1 MWHDAD
7 AGAPAS
13 SGRAEE
19 DAVHVLVLGATG
31 YVGGRLVPEL
41 LAAGHRVRC
50 AARTPAKLDA
60 RVWRDQVEV
69 LEADVTVRSD
79 MDRACEGVD
88 AVIYLL
94 RAVDGRPDL
103 VDRERAGAVVVRD
116 AAAGASVDR
125 IVYLGELGD
134 ASTSTRVEDRQAIG
148 HTLAQGPV
156 PVTELRA
163 GVIIGSGSAW
173 FEMVRHTTELL
184 PLMVIPSWIRTRTQ
198 PIAIRDVL
206 RALVDV
212 LTIDATRG
220 QVLELGGPEVMTFR
234 DRMLRYARAA
244 GLRRRII
251 LSVPVVTPRLS
262 ALFVGAV
269 TPLPTTVAHQLL
281 DALRDDVVVKDERA
295 LELIPFARHTFDEA
309 LALTLGRM
317 RVLDVATTWAS
328 AGGPDPSDLDDP
340 TMPSPDDPSW
350 AGGVRFEDVR
360 LRRTRVP
367 REYVFDVV
375 RSIGGSHGWFSP
387 RLLWSMRGAVEK
399 LTGGI
404 GAGRGRR
411 HPIELAVGDPVDL
424 WRVDA
429 IEPPSLLRLRA
440 EMRVPGVAWHEYR
453 VLDDGV
459 ATILEQRSLFEPRG
473 LWGRAYWFLLAPMH
487 AVLYPRMIRRIVREA
502 ESAHQRARSV
512 SLRKDSA

>member
-1 MWHDAD
+1 M
-7 AGAPAS
+7 
-13 SGRAEE
+13 R
-19 DAVHVLVLGATG
+19 VLVLGATG

-41 LAAGHRVRC
+41 LAAGHQVRC
-50 AARTPAKLDA
+50 AVRTPAKLDG
-60 RVWRDQVEV
+60 RVWRDRVEV
-69 LEADVTVRSD
+69 LGADVTGRDD
-79 MDRACEGVD
+79 MERACAGIE

-103 VDRERAGAVVVRD
+103 ADRERAGAEVVRD
-116 AAAGASVDR
+116 AAATAGVAHL
-125 IVYLGELGD
+125 VYLGELGG
-134 ASTSTRVEDRQAIG
+134 ASSSGRPLERQEIG
-148 HTLAQGPV
+148 RLLAAGPV

-173 FEMVRHTTELL
+173 FEMIRHTTELL
-184 PLMVIPSWIRTRTQ
+184 PIMVIPSWVSTRIQ

-212 LTIDATRG
+212 LAIDAARG
-220 QVLELGGPEVMTFR
+220 EVLELGGPEVMTFR
-234 DRMLRYARAA
+234 EMMLRYARAA
-244 GLRRRII
+244 GLRRRTII
-251 LSVPVVTPRLS
+251 SIPVVTPRLS

-269 TPLPTTVAHQLL
+269 TPLPTPIAHQLL
-281 DALRDDVVVKDERA
+281 DILRDDVVVRDDRA
-295 LELIPFARHTFDEA
+295 LTLVPFERHTFDAA
-309 LALTLGRM
+309 LALTLGRIRGM
-317 RVLDVATTWAS
+317 DVATTWAS
-328 AGGPDPSDLDDP
+328 AGGPDPVEHDDP
-340 TMPSPDDPSW
+340 TAPSPDDPSW

-387 RLLWSMRGAVEK
+387 RLLWSMRGAVDK

-411 HPIELAVGDPVDL
+411 HPIELSVGDPVDL

-429 IEPPSLLRLRA
+429 IDPPSLLRLRA
-440 EMRVPGVAWHEYR
+440 EMRVPGIAWHEYR

-473 LWGRAYWFLLAPMH
+473 LWGRVYWYMLAPMH
-487 AVLYPRMIRRIVREA
+487 ALLHPRMVRRIVREA
-502 ESAHQRARSV
+502 EEAYERARPV
-512 SLRKDSA
+512 SLRKDRA

>member
-1 MWHDAD
+1 
-7 AGAPAS
+7 
-13 SGRAEE
+13 
-19 DAVHVLVLGATG
+19 VHVLVLGATG

-41 LAAGHRVRC
+41 LAAGHQVRC
-50 AARTPAKLDA
+50 AVRVPAKLDG
-60 RVWRDQVEV
+60 RVWRDRVEV
-69 LEADVTVRSD
+69 LEADVTVRGD
-79 MDRACEGVD
+79 MDRACDGVD
-88 AVIYLL
+88 AVVYLI
-94 RAVDGRPDL
+94 RATDGRPDL

-116 AAAGASVDR
+116 AAAASGVAR

-134 ASTSTRVEDRQAIG
+134 ASASERVKDRQAIG
-148 HTLAQGPV
+148 RLLMEGAV

-173 FEMVRHTTELL
+173 FEMIRHTTELL

-220 QVLELGGPEVMTFR
+220 EVLELGGPEVMTFR
-234 DRMLRYARAA
+234 EMMLRYARAA

-281 DALRDDVVVKDERA
+281 DILRDDVVVRDDRA
-295 LELIPFARHTFDEA
+295 LELIPFERHTFDAA
-309 LALTLGRM
+309 LALTLDRM

-328 AGGPDPSDLDDP
+328 AGGPDPSELDDP

-367 REYVFDVV
+367 RTYVFDVV
-375 RSIGGSHGWFSP
+375 RSIGGSYGWFSP
-387 RLLWSMRGAVEK
+387 RLLWSARGAVDK

-411 HPIELAVGDPVDL
+411 HPIELSVGDPVDL

-429 IEPPSLLRLRA
+429 IEAPWLLRLRA

-473 LWGRAYWFLLAPMH
+473 LWGRVYWFLLAPMH
-487 AVLYPRMIRRIVREA
+487 AVLYPRMVRRIVREA
-502 ESAHQRARSV
+502 EASHARARSV
-512 SLRKDSA
+512 SLRKDGA

>member
-1 MWHDAD
+1 MLRQRDEGD
-7 AGAPAS
+7 GM
-13 SGRAEE
+13 
-19 DAVHVLVLGATG
+19 HVLVLGATG

-50 AARTPAKLDA
+50 AVRAPAKIAA

-69 LEADVTVRSD
+69 DAADVTSAAD
-79 MDRACEGVD
+79 MERACRGVD
-88 AVIYLL
+88 AVIYLI

-103 VDRERAGAVVVRD
+103 VDRERAGAAVVRD
-116 AAAGASVDR
+116 AAAVAGVGR

-134 ASTSTRVEDRQAIG
+134 ATTSERARERQEIG
-148 HTLAQGPV
+148 RLLADGPV

-163 GVIIGSGSAW
+163 GVIIGSGSVW
-173 FEMVRHTTELL
+173 FEMLRHTTELL
-184 PLMVIPSWIRTRTQ
+184 PLMVIPSWITTRTQ

-212 LTIDATRG
+212 LGIDATLG
-220 QVLELGGPEVMTFR
+220 GTFELGGPEVLTFR
-234 DRMLRYARAA
+234 EMMHRYARVA

-251 LSVPVVTPRLS
+251 LSVPVDTPRLS

-269 TPLPTTVAHQLL
+269 TPLPTTVAHPLL
-281 DALRDDVVVKDERA
+281 EALRDDLVVQDDRA
-295 LELIPFARHTFDEA
+295 LEVIPFPRHPFDDA
-309 LALTLGRM
+309 LSLTLGRM
-317 RVLDVATTWAS
+317 RVLDVATTWS
-328 AGGPDPSDLDDP
+328 GAGGPDPSELDDP
-340 TMPSPDDPSW
+340 TTPSPDDPSW
-350 AGGVRFEDVR
+350 AGGIRYEDVR

-375 RSIGGSHGWFSP
+375 RTIGGAHGWFSP
-387 RLLWSMRGAVEK
+387 RLLWSLRGAVDK

-411 HPIELAVGDPVDL
+411 HPIELSVGDAVDL

-429 IEPPSLLRLRA
+429 IDAPRLLRLRA

-473 LWGRAYWFLLAPMH
+473 LWGRVYWFLLAPMH
-487 AVLYPRMIRRIVREA
+487 AVLYPRMVRRIVREA
-502 ESAHQRARSV
+502 EGAYARARSASV
-512 SLRKDSA
+512 REDRA

>member
-1 MWHDAD
+1 M
-7 AGAPAS
+7 
-13 SGRAEE
+13 E
-19 DAVHVLVLGATG
+19 VLVLGATG

-50 AARTPAKLDA
+50 AVRAPRKLDG
-60 RVWRDQVEV
+60 RIWRDQVEV
-69 LEADVTVRSD
+69 IQADVTVRAD
-79 MDRACEGVD
+79 MDRACAGVD
-88 AVIYLL
+88 AVVYLL
-94 RAVDGRPDL
+94 RTVDGRPDL
-103 VDRERAGAVVVRD
+103 SDRERIAAAVVRD
-116 AAAGASVDR
+116 AASGSGVGR

-134 ASTSTRVEDRQAIG
+134 ASTSERVAQRQRIG
-148 HTLAQGPV
+148 QVLADGLV

-173 FEMVRHTTELL
+173 FEMIRHTTELL
-184 PLMVIPSWIRTRTQ
+184 PIMVIPSWIRTRTQ

-212 LTIDATRG
+212 LGIEATCG
-220 QVLELGGPEVMTFR
+220 TVLELGGPEVMTYR
-234 DRMLRYARAA
+234 EMMLRYARAA

-251 LSVPVVTPRLS
+251 LAVPVVTPRLS

-269 TPLPTTVAHQLL
+269 TPLPTTIARPLL
-281 DALRDDVVVKDERA
+281 EILRGDVVVRDDRA
-295 LELIPFARHTFDEA
+295 LALVPFERHTFDEA

-317 RVLDVATTWAS
+317 RGLDVATTWAG
-328 AGGPDPSDLDDP
+328 AGGPDPAGDDDP
-340 TMPSPDDPSW
+340 TAPSPDDPSW
-350 AGGVRFEDVR
+350 AGGVRYEDVR

-375 RSIGGSHGWFSP
+375 RTIGGSHGWFSP
-387 RLLWSMRGAVEK
+387 RLLWSLRGAVDK

-411 HPIELAVGDPVDL
+411 HPIELSVGDPVDL

-429 IEPPSLLRLRA
+429 MESPWLLRLRA
-440 EMRVPGVAWHEYR
+440 EMRVPGIAWHEYR

-459 ATILEQRSLFEPRG
+459 ATVLEQRSLFEPRG
-473 LWGRAYWFLLAPMH
+473 LVGRLYWYALAPMH
-487 AVLYPRMIRRIVREA
+487 ALLYPRMVRRIVREA
-502 ESAHQRARSV
+502 EAAHRRALAVSARHDRG
-512 SLRKDSA
+512 

>member
-1 MWHDAD
+1 
-7 AGAPAS
+7 
-13 SGRAEE
+13 
-19 DAVHVLVLGATG
+19 VNVLVLGSTG
-31 YVGGRLVPEL
+31 YIGGRLVPEL
-41 LAAGHRVRC
+41 LAAGHQVRC
-50 AARTPAKLDA
+50 SVRTPKKLDG
-60 RVWRDQVEV
+60 RVWRDRVEV
-69 LEADVTVRSD
+69 LKADVTVRD
-79 MDRACEGVD
+79 DVDRACEGMDV
-88 AVIYLL
+88 VIYLL

-116 AAAGASVDR
+116 AAAAAGVDR

-134 ASTSTRVEDRQAIG
+134 SVTSVRVAERQAIG
-148 HTLAQGPV
+148 RVLADGPV

-163 GVIIGSGSAW
+163 GVIIGSGSVW

-184 PLMVIPSWIRTRTQ
+184 PLMVIPTWIRTRTQ

-212 LTIDATRG
+212 LGIEATRG
-220 QVLELGGPEVMTFR
+220 EVLELGGPEVMTFR
-234 DRMLRYARAA
+234 EMMLRYARAA

-269 TPLPTTVAHQLL
+269 TPLPTTVARPLL
-281 DALRDDVVVKDERA
+281 EILRDDVVVQDTRA
-295 LELIPFARHTFDEA
+295 EELIPFERHTFDEA

-317 RVLDVATTWAS
+317 RGLDVATTWAS
-328 AGGPDPSDLDDP
+328 AGGPDPIGDADP
-340 TMPSPDDPSW
+340 TAPSPDDPSW
-350 AGGVRFEDVR
+350 AGGVRYEDVR

-387 RLLWSMRGAVEK
+387 RLLWSARGAVDK

-411 HPIELAVGDPVDL
+411 HPIELSVGDPVDL

-429 IEPPSLLRLRA
+429 IEPPWLLRLRA

-453 VLDDGV
+453 LLDDGV
-459 ATILEQRSLFEPRG
+459 ATVVEQRSLFEPRG
-473 LWGRAYWFLLAPMH
+473 LAGRLYWYALAPMH
-487 AVLYPRMIRRIVREA
+487 ALLYPRMVRRIVREA
-502 ESAHQRARSV
+502 EVAHARALAVSA
-512 SLRKDSA
+512 RKDRG

>member
-1 MWHDAD
+1 
-7 AGAPAS
+7 
-13 SGRAEE
+13 
-19 DAVHVLVLGATG
+19 VHVLVLGATG

-41 LAAGHRVRC
+41 LAAGHQVRC
-50 AARTPAKLDA
+50 AVRTPAKLDG
-60 RVWRDQVEV
+60 RVWRDRVEV
-69 LEADVTVRSD
+69 LEADVTVRAD
-79 MDRACEGVD
+79 MDLACTDVD
-88 AVIYLL
+88 AVVYLL

-103 VDRERAGAVVVRD
+103 ADRERAGAEVVRD
-116 AAAGASVDR
+116 AAAGAGAGR

-134 ASTSTRVEDRQAIG
+134 AVAAGRVRERQEIG
-148 HTLAQGPV
+148 RLLADGPV

-173 FEMVRHTTELL
+173 FEMMRHTTELL
-184 PLMVIPSWIRTRTQ
+184 PLMVIPSWIATRTQ

-212 LTIDATRG
+212 LTIEATRG

-234 DRMLRYARAA
+234 EMMLRYARAA

-251 LSVPVVTPRLS
+251 ISIPVVTPRLS

-269 TPLPTTVAHQLL
+269 TPLPTPVAHQLL
-281 DALRDDVVVKDERA
+281 DILRDDVVVQDDRA
-295 LELIPFARHTFDEA
+295 LDLIPFERHTFDEA
-309 LALTLGRM
+309 LVLTLGRI
-317 RVLDVATTWAS
+317 RGLDVATTWAS
-328 AGGPDPSDLDDP
+328 AGGPDPAEHDDP
-340 TMPSPDDPSW
+340 TAPSPDDPSW
-350 AGGVRFEDVR
+350 AGGVRYEDVR

-387 RLLWSMRGAVEK
+387 RLLWSMRGAVDK
-399 LTGGI
+399 LAGGI

-411 HPIELAVGDPVDL
+411 HPIELSVGDAVDL

-429 IEPPSLLRLRA
+429 IDPPSLLRLRA
-440 EMRVPGVAWHEYR
+440 EMRVPGIAWHEYR

-473 LWGRAYWFLLAPMH
+473 LWGRTYWFMLAPMH
-487 AVLYPRMIRRIVREA
+487 ALLYPRMVRRIVREA
-502 ESAHQRARSV
+502 EGAYARARSV
-512 SLRKDSA
+512 SLRKDRA

>member
-1 MWHDAD
+1 MH
-7 AGAPAS
+7 
-13 SGRAEE
+13 EE
-19 DAVHVLVLGATG
+19 AIVDVLVLGATG

-50 AARTPAKLDA
+50 SARTPRKLDG
-60 RVWRDQVEV
+60 RVWRDDVEV
-69 LEADVTVRSD
+69 LEADVTVRAD
-79 MDRACEGVD
+79 MDRACAGIDV
-88 AVIYLL
+88 VIYLL

-116 AAAGASVDR
+116 AAAAADVDR
-125 IVYLGELGD
+125 IIYLGELGD
-134 ASTSTRVEDRQAIG
+134 SATSVRVGERQAIG
-148 HTLAQGPV
+148 RVLAEGPV

-173 FEMVRHTTELL
+173 FEMLRHTTELL
-184 PLMVIPSWIRTRTQ
+184 PLMVIPTWILTRTQ

-212 LTIDATRG
+212 LGIEETRG
-220 QVLELGGPEVMTFR
+220 EVLELGGPEVMTFR
-234 DRMLRYARAA
+234 EMMLRYARAA

-251 LSVPVVTPRLS
+251 ISIPVVTPRLS

-269 TPLPTTVAHQLL
+269 TPLPTTVARPLL
-281 DALRDDVVVKDERA
+281 EILRDDVVVHDQRA
-295 LELIPFARHTFDEA
+295 LELIPFRRHTFDEA

-317 RVLDVATTWAS
+317 RGLDVATTWAS
-328 AGGPDPSDLDDP
+328 AGGPDPAGDADP
-340 TMPSPDDPSW
+340 TAPSPDDPSW
-350 AGGVRFEDVR
+350 AGGVRYEDVR

-387 RLLWSMRGAVEK
+387 RLLWSARGAVDK
-399 LTGGI
+399 LAGGI

-411 HPIELAVGDPVDL
+411 HPIELSVGDPVDL

-429 IEPPSLLRLRA
+429 IEPPWLLRLRA
-440 EMRVPGVAWHEYR
+440 EMRVPGIAWHEYR

-459 ATILEQRSLFEPRG
+459 ATVLEQRSLFEPRG
-473 LWGRAYWFLLAPMH
+473 IGGRLYWYALAPMH
-487 AVLYPRMIRRIVREA
+487 ALLYPRMVRRIVREA
-502 ESAHQRARSV
+502 EGAHARALSV
-512 SLRKDSA
+512 SARKDRG

>member
-1 MWHDAD
+1 
-7 AGAPAS
+7 
-13 SGRAEE
+13 
-19 DAVHVLVLGATG
+19 VHVLILGATG

-41 LAAGHRVRC
+41 IAAGHRVRC
-50 AARTPAKLDA
+50 AVRTPAKLA
-60 RVWRDQVEV
+60 GRVWREHVEV
-69 LEADVTVRSD
+69 VEADVARRAD
-79 MDRACEGVD
+79 LDRACQGVD
-88 AVIYLL
+88 VLVYLL

-103 VDRERAGAVVVRD
+103 VDRERIGAAVARD
-116 AAAGASVDR
+116 AAAAAGVDR

-134 ASTSTRVEDRQAIG
+134 AGASGRVEQREAIG
-148 HTLAQGPV
+148 RVLADGPV

-173 FEMVRHTTELL
+173 FEMIRHTTELL
-184 PLMVIPSWIRTRTQ
+184 PVMVIPSWIDTRTQ

-212 LTIDATRG
+212 LGIEATRG
-220 QVLELGGPEVMTFR
+220 QVLDLGGPEVLTFR
-234 DRMLRYARAA
+234 EMMLRYADAA

-251 LSVPVVTPRLS
+251 VSIPVVTPRLS

-269 TPLPTTVAHQLL
+269 TPLPTTVARPLL
-281 DALRDDVVVKDERA
+281 EILRDDVLVRDDRA
-295 LELIPFARHTFDEA
+295 LELVPFRRHTFDEA

-317 RVLDVATTWAS
+317 RGHDVATTWAG
-328 AGGPDPSDLDDP
+328 AGGPDPSGEDDP
-340 TMPSPDDPSW
+340 TAPSPDDPSW

-387 RLLWSMRGAVEK
+387 RLLWSMRGAVDK
-399 LTGGI
+399 LSGGI

-411 HPIELAVGDPVDL
+411 HPIELSVGDPVDL

-429 IEPPSLLRLRA
+429 IDPPSLLRLRA

-473 LWGRAYWFLLAPMH
+473 LWGRVYWFMLAPMH
-487 AVLYPRMIRRIVREA
+487 AVLYPRMVRRIVREA
-502 ESAHQRARSV
+502 EGSFARARSV
-512 SLRKDSA
+512 SLREHRD

>member
-1 MWHDAD
+1 MVER
-7 AGAPAS
+7 GPPTLP
-13 SGRAEE
+13 GRAEE
-19 DAVHVLVLGATG
+19 DAVQVLVLGASG

-41 LAAGHRVRC
+41 LAAGHQVRC
-50 AARTPAKLDA
+50 ALRTPAKLDG

-69 LEADVTVRSD
+69 HEADVTVRAD
-79 MDRACEGVD
+79 MDRACAGMDV
-88 AVIYLL
+88 VVYLL

-116 AAAGASVDR
+116 AAAAARVDR

-134 ASTSTRVEDRQAIG
+134 ASTSERVEDRQAIG
-148 HTLAQGPV
+148 QVLAEGPV
-156 PVTELRA
+156 AVTELRA

-206 RALVDV
+206 RALVDA
-212 LTIDATRG
+212 LTIEATRG
-220 QVLELGGPEVMTFR
+220 QVLELGGPEIMTFR
-234 DRMLRYARAA
+234 DMMLRYARAA

-269 TPLPTTVAHQLL
+269 TPLPTPVARQLL
-281 DALRDDVVVKDERA
+281 EALRDDVVVKDDRA

-328 AGGPDPSDLDDP
+328 AGGPDPSELDDP
-340 TMPSPDDPSW
+340 TTPSPDDPSW
-350 AGGVRFEDVR
+350 SGGVRFEDVR

-375 RSIGGSHGWFSP
+375 RTIGGAHGWFSP
-387 RLLWSMRGAVEK
+387 RLLWSLRGAVDK
-399 LTGGI
+399 LGGGI

-411 HPIELAVGDPVDL
+411 HPIELSVGDPVDL

-429 IEPPSLLRLRA
+429 IEAPSLLRLRA
-440 EMRVPGVAWHEYR
+440 EMRVPGIAWHEYR

-473 LWGRAYWFLLAPMH
+473 LWGRIYWFLLAPMH
-487 AVLYPRMIRRIVREA
+487 AVLYPRMVRRIVREA
-502 ESAHQRARSV
+502 EAAHERARSV
-512 SLRKDSA
+512 SLRKDRT

>member
-1 MWHDAD
+1 M
-7 AGAPAS
+7 
-13 SGRAEE
+13 R
-19 DAVHVLVLGATG
+19 VLVLGATG

-41 LAAGHRVRC
+41 LAAGHQVRC
-50 AARTPAKLDA
+50 AVRNPAKLDG
-60 RVWRDQVEV
+60 RVWRDRVEV
-69 LEADVTVRSD
+69 LGADVTGRGD
-79 MDRACEGVD
+79 MERACAGIE

-103 VDRERAGAVVVRD
+103 AARERAGAEVVRD
-116 AAAGASVDR
+116 AAAAAGVAHL
-125 IVYLGELGD
+125 VYLGELGG
-134 ASTSTRVEDRQAIG
+134 ASSSGRPPERQEIG
-148 HTLAQGPV
+148 RLLAAGPV

-173 FEMVRHTTELL
+173 FEMIRHTTEVL
-184 PLMVIPSWIRTRTQ
+184 PIMVIPSWVSTRTQ

-212 LTIDATRG
+212 LTIDAARG
-220 QVLELGGPEVMTFR
+220 EVLELGGPEVMTFR
-234 DRMLRYARAA
+234 EMMLRYARAA
-244 GLRRRII
+244 GLRRRTII
-251 LSVPVVTPRLS
+251 SVPVVTPRLS

-269 TPLPTTVAHQLL
+269 TPLPTPVAYRLL
-281 DALRDDVVVKDERA
+281 DILRDDVVVRDDRA
-295 LELIPFARHTFDEA
+295 LTLVPFERHTFDAA
-309 LALTLGRM
+309 LALTLGRLRGM
-317 RVLDVATTWAS
+317 DVATTWAS
-328 AGGPDPSDLDDP
+328 AGGPDPKEHDDP
-340 TMPSPDDPSW
+340 TAPSPDDPSW

-375 RSIGGSHGWFSP
+375 RSIGGAHGWFSP
-387 RLLWSMRGAVEK
+387 RLLWSMRGAVDK

-411 HPIELAVGDPVDL
+411 HPIELSVGDPVDL

-429 IEPPSLLRLRA
+429 IDPPSLLRLRA
-440 EMRVPGVAWHEYR
+440 EMRVPGIAWHEYR

-473 LWGRAYWFLLAPMH
+473 LWGRVYWYMLAPVH
-487 AVLYPRMIRRIVREA
+487 ALLHPRMVRRIVREA
-502 ESAHQRARSV
+502 EEAYGRTRPV
-512 SLRKDSA
+512 SLRKDRA

>member
-1 MWHDAD
+1 M
-7 AGAPAS
+7 
-13 SGRAEE
+13 R
-19 DAVHVLVLGATG
+19 VLVLGATG

-41 LAAGHRVRC
+41 LAAGHQVRC
-50 AARTPAKLDA
+50 AVRNPAKLDG
-60 RVWRDQVEV
+60 RVWRDRVEV
-69 LEADVTVRSD
+69 LGADVTGRGD
-79 MDRACEGVD
+79 MERACAGIE

-103 VDRERAGAVVVRD
+103 AARERAGAEVVRD
-116 AAAGASVDR
+116 AAAAAGVAHL
-125 IVYLGELGD
+125 IYLGELGG
-134 ASTSTRVEDRQAIG
+134 ASSSGRPPERQEIG
-148 HTLAQGPV
+148 RLLAAGPV

-173 FEMVRHTTELL
+173 FEMIRHTTEVL
-184 PLMVIPSWIRTRTQ
+184 PIMVIPSWVSTRTQ

-212 LTIDATRG
+212 LTIDAARG
-220 QVLELGGPEVMTFR
+220 EVLELGGPEVMTFR
-234 DRMLRYARAA
+234 EMMLRYARAA
-244 GLRRRII
+244 GLRRRTII
-251 LSVPVVTPRLS
+251 SVPVVTPRLS

-269 TPLPTTVAHQLL
+269 TPLPTPVAHRLL
-281 DALRDDVVVKDERA
+281 DILRDDVVVRDDRA
-295 LELIPFARHTFDEA
+295 LTLVPFERHTFDAA
-309 LALTLGRM
+309 LALTLGRLRGM
-317 RVLDVATTWAS
+317 DVATTWAS
-328 AGGPDPSDLDDP
+328 AGGPDPKEHDDP
-340 TMPSPDDPSW
+340 TAPSPDDPSW

-375 RSIGGSHGWFSP
+375 RSIGGAHGWFSP
-387 RLLWSMRGAVEK
+387 RLLWSMRGAVDK

-411 HPIELAVGDPVDL
+411 HPIELSVGDPVDL

-429 IEPPSLLRLRA
+429 IDPPSLLRLRA
-440 EMRVPGVAWHEYR
+440 EMRVPGIAWHEYR

-473 LWGRAYWFLLAPMH
+473 LWGRVYWYMLAPVH
-487 AVLYPRMIRRIVREA
+487 ALLHPRMVRRIVREA
-502 ESAHQRARSV
+502 EEAYGRTRPV
-512 SLRKDSA
+512 SLRKDRA

>member
-1 MWHDAD
+1 M
-7 AGAPAS
+7 
-13 SGRAEE
+13 
-19 DAVHVLVLGATG
+19 HVLVLGATG

-41 LAAGHRVRC
+41 VAAGHRVRC
-50 AARTPAKLDA
+50 AVRTPAKLDG
-60 RVWRDQVEV
+60 RVWRDRVEV
-69 LEADVTVRSD
+69 LEADVTVRAD
-79 MDRACEGVD
+79 MDAACAGVD
-88 AVIYLL
+88 AVIYLI

-103 VDRERAGAVVVRD
+103 AERERTGAEVVRD
-116 AAAGASVDR
+116 AAAAAGVDR
-125 IVYLGELGD
+125 TVHLGELGD
-134 ASTSTRVEDRQAIG
+134 ASTSERVRERQAIG
-148 HTLAQGPV
+148 RLLAEGPV

-184 PLMVIPSWIRTRTQ
+184 PLMVIPTWIRTRTQ

-234 DRMLRYARAA
+234 EMMLRYARAA

-269 TPLPTTVAHQLL
+269 TPLPTPVAHRLL
-281 DALRDDVVVKDERA
+281 DTLRDDVVVRDERA
-295 LELIPFARHTFDEA
+295 LELVPFERHTFDDA

-317 RVLDVATTWAS
+317 RHLDVATTWAS
-328 AGGPDPSDLDDP
+328 AGGPDPSELDDP
-340 TMPSPDDPSW
+340 TTPSPDDPSW

-375 RSIGGSHGWFSP
+375 RSIGGSYGWFSP
-387 RLLWSMRGAVEK
+387 RLLWSARGAVDK

-411 HPIELAVGDPVDL
+411 HPIELSVGDPVDL

-429 IEPPSLLRLRA
+429 IEAPRLLRLRA

-473 LWGRAYWFLLAPMH
+473 LWGRVYWFLLAPMH
-487 AVLYPRMIRRIVREA
+487 AVLYPRMVRRIVREA
-502 ESAHQRARSV
+502 EASHARARSV
-512 SLRKDSA
+512 SRRKDRT

>member
-1 MWHDAD
+1 M
-7 AGAPAS
+7 
-13 SGRAEE
+13 
-19 DAVHVLVLGATG
+19 HVLVLGATG

-50 AARTPAKLDA
+50 AARTPAKLDG
-60 RVWRDQVEV
+60 RVWRDRVEV
-69 LEADVTVRSD
+69 LEADVTVRED
-79 MDRACEGVD
+79 MQRACTDVD
-88 AVIYLL
+88 AVVYLL

-103 VDRERAGAVVVRD
+103 ADRERAGAGIVRD
-116 AAAGASVDR
+116 AAAVAGVAR

-134 ASTSTRVEDRQAIG
+134 AAAAGRVRERQEIG
-148 HTLAQGPV
+148 RLLADGPV

-173 FEMVRHTTELL
+173 FEMMRHTTELL
-184 PLMVIPSWIRTRTQ
+184 PLMVIPSWIATRTQ

-212 LTIDATRG
+212 LTIEATRG
-220 QVLELGGPEVMTFR
+220 EVLELGGPEVMTFR
-234 DRMLRYARAA
+234 EMMLRYARAA

-251 LSVPVVTPRLS
+251 ISIPVVTPRLS

-269 TPLPTTVAHQLL
+269 TPLPTPVAHQLL
-281 DALRDDVVVKDERA
+281 DILRDDVVVRDDRA
-295 LELIPFARHTFDEA
+295 LTLIPFERHTFDEA
-309 LALTLGRM
+309 LALTLGRIRGM
-317 RVLDVATTWAS
+317 DVATTWAS
-328 AGGPDPSDLDDP
+328 AGGPDPAEHDDP
-340 TMPSPDDPSW
+340 TAPSPDDPSW
-350 AGGVRFEDVR
+350 AGGVRYEDVR

-387 RLLWSMRGAVEK
+387 RLLWSMRGAVDK

-411 HPIELAVGDPVDL
+411 HPIELSVGDAVDL

-429 IEPPSLLRLRA
+429 IDPPSLLRLRA

-473 LWGRAYWFLLAPMH
+473 LWGRAYWFMLAPMH
-487 AVLYPRMIRRIVREA
+487 ALLYPRMVRRIVREA
-502 ESAHQRARSV
+502 EDAYARARSV
-512 SLRKDSA
+512 SLRKDRA

>member
-1 MWHDAD
+1 
-7 AGAPAS
+7 
-13 SGRAEE
+13 
-19 DAVHVLVLGATG
+19 VHVLVLGATG

-50 AARTPAKLDA
+50 AVRTPAKLDG
-60 RVWRDQVEV
+60 RVWRDRVEV
-69 LEADVTVRSD
+69 LEADVIVRED
-79 MDRACEGVD
+79 MDRACAGVD
-88 AVIYLL
+88 AVIYLM

-103 VDRERAGAVVVRD
+103 ADRERSGAEVVRD
-116 AAAGASVDR
+116 AAAAAGVAR

-134 ASTSTRVEDRQAIG
+134 SGASGRLHERQEIGRV
-148 HTLAQGPV
+148 LAAGPV

-173 FEMVRHTTELL
+173 FEMMRHTTELL
-184 PLMVIPSWIRTRTQ
+184 PLMVIPSWIATRTQ

-212 LTIDATRG
+212 LSIDATRG
-220 QVLELGGPEVMTFR
+220 EVLELGGPDVMTFR
-234 DRMLRYARAA
+234 EMMLRYARAA
-244 GLRRRII
+244 GLRRRVII
-251 LSVPVVTPRLS
+251 SIPVVTPRLS

-269 TPLPTTVAHQLL
+269 TPLPTPVAHQLL
-281 DALRDDVVVKDERA
+281 DILRDDVVVHDDRA
-295 LELIPFARHTFDEA
+295 LTLIPFARHTFDEA
-309 LALTLGRM
+309 LTLTLGRIRGM
-317 RVLDVATTWAS
+317 DVATTWAS
-328 AGGPDPSDLDDP
+328 AGGPDPAEHDDP
-340 TMPSPDDPSW
+340 TAPSPDDPSW
-350 AGGVRFEDVR
+350 AGGVRYEDVR

-387 RLLWSMRGAVEK
+387 RLLWSVRGAVDK

-411 HPIELAVGDPVDL
+411 HPIELSVGDAVDL

-429 IEPPSLLRLRA
+429 IEPPWLLRLRA
-440 EMRVPGVAWHEYR
+440 EMRVPGIAWHEYR

-473 LWGRAYWFLLAPMH
+473 LWGRVYWFMLAPMH
-487 AVLYPRMIRRIVREA
+487 ALLYPRMVRRIVREA
-502 ESAHQRARSV
+502 EGAYARARSV
-512 SLRKDSA
+512 SLRKDRA

>member
-1 MWHDAD
+1 M
-7 AGAPAS
+7 
-13 SGRAEE
+13 
-19 DAVHVLVLGATG
+19 HVLVLGATG
-31 YVGGRLVPEL
+31 YVGGRIVPEL
-41 LAAGHRVRC
+41 LTAGHQVRC
-50 AARTPAKLDA
+50 AVRTPAKLDG
-60 RVWRDQVEV
+60 RVWRGRVDV
-69 LEADVTVRSD
+69 LEADVTVRED
-79 MDRACEGVD
+79 MDRACAGVD

-103 VDRERAGAVVVRD
+103 ADRERDGAEVVRD
-116 AAAGASVDR
+116 AAAAARVGR

-134 ASTSTRVEDRQAIG
+134 PGVAGRLAERQEIG
-148 HTLAQGPV
+148 RLLSAGPV

-173 FEMVRHTTELL
+173 FEMIRHTTELL
-184 PLMVIPSWIRTRTQ
+184 PLMVIPSWVVTRTQ

-212 LTIDATRG
+212 LAIDATRG
-220 QVLELGGPEVMTFR
+220 EVLELGGPEVMTFR
-234 DRMLRYARAA
+234 EMMLRYARAA

-251 LSVPVVTPRLS
+251 ISIPVVTPRLS

-269 TPLPTTVAHQLL
+269 TPLPTPVAHQLL
-281 DALRDDVVVKDERA
+281 DILHDDVVVRDDRA
-295 LELIPFARHTFDEA
+295 LTLVPFLRHTYDEA
-309 LALTLGRM
+309 LALTLGRIRGM
-317 RVLDVATTWAS
+317 DVATTWAS
-328 AGGPDPSDLDDP
+328 AGGPDPSEHDDP
-340 TMPSPDDPSW
+340 TAPSPDDPSW
-350 AGGVRFEDVR
+350 AGGVRYEDVR

-387 RLLWSMRGAVEK
+387 RLLWSVRGAVDK

-411 HPIELAVGDPVDL
+411 HPIELSVGEPVDL

-429 IEPPSLLRLRA
+429 IDPPSLLRLRA
-440 EMRVPGVAWHEYR
+440 EMRVPGIAWHEYR

-473 LWGRAYWFLLAPMH
+473 LWGRIYWFMLAPMH
-487 AVLYPRMIRRIVREA
+487 AVLYPRMVRRIVREA
-502 ESAHQRARSV
+502 EGAHARARSV
-512 SLRKDSA
+512 SLRQDRT

>member
-1 MWHDAD
+1 VD
-7 AGAPAS
+7 
-13 SGRAEE
+13 EE
-19 DAVHVLVLGATG
+19 LAVHVLILGATG

-50 AARTPAKLDA
+50 AVRTPAKLEG
-60 RVWRDQVEV
+60 RVWRDRVDV
-69 LEADVTVRSD
+69 LEADVTRRAD
-79 MDRACEGVD
+79 MDRACQGAD
-88 AVIYLL
+88 AVVYLL

-103 VDRERAGAVVVRD
+103 VDRERAGAAVVRD
-116 AAAGASVDR
+116 AAAAAGVDR
-125 IVYLGELGD
+125 IIYLGELGD
-134 ASTSTRVEDRQAIG
+134 AGTSGRVGEREAIG
-148 HTLAQGPV
+148 RVLADGPV

-173 FEMVRHTTELL
+173 FEMIRHTTELL
-184 PLMVIPSWIRTRTQ
+184 PLMVIPSWITTRTQ

-212 LTIDATRG
+212 LGIEPTRG
-220 QVLELGGPEVMTFR
+220 QVLDLGGPEVLTFR
-234 DRMLRYARAA
+234 EMMLRYARAA

-251 LSVPVVTPRLS
+251 LSIPVVTPRLS

-269 TPLPTTVAHQLL
+269 TPLPTPVARPLL
-281 DALRDDVVVKDERA
+281 EILRHDVLVHDDRA
-295 LELIPFARHTFDEA
+295 LELIPFERHSFDEA
-309 LALTLGRM
+309 LALTLGRL
-317 RVLDVATTWAS
+317 RGLDVATTWAG
-328 AGGPDPSDLDDP
+328 AGGPDPSGADDP
-340 TMPSPDDPSW
+340 TAPSPDDPSW

-375 RSIGGSHGWFSP
+375 RSIGGSYGWFSP
-387 RLLWSMRGAVEK
+387 RLLWSARGAVDK

-429 IEPPSLLRLRA
+429 IDPPTLLRLRA

-453 VLDDGV
+453 VIDDGV

-473 LWGRAYWFLLAPMH
+473 LWGRVYWFMLAPMH
-487 AVLYPRMIRRIVREA
+487 ALLYPRMIRRIVREA
-502 ESAHQRARSV
+502 EGAFARARAV
-512 SLRKDSA
+512 SRRKDRA

>member
-1 MWHDAD
+1 MLWR
-7 AGAPAS
+7 GAPTTLP
-13 SGRAEE
+13 RAEE
-19 DAVHVLVLGATG
+19 VAVHVLVLGATG

-41 LAAGHRVRC
+41 LAAGHEVRC
-50 AARTPAKLDA
+50 AVRAPAKLEG
-60 RVWRDQVEV
+60 RIWRDRVEV
-69 LEADVTVRSD
+69 LDADVTVRSD

-88 AVIYLL
+88 AVVYLL

-103 VDRERAGAVVVRD
+103 IDREREGAVVVRD
-116 AAAGASVDR
+116 AAAAARVDR
-125 IVYLGELGD
+125 IVYLGELGH
-134 ASTSTRVEDRQAIG
+134 ATSAGRVEDRQAIG
-148 HTLAQGPV
+148 RVLAEGLV

-173 FEMVRHTTELL
+173 FEMIRHTTELL

-234 DRMLRYARAA
+234 DMMLRYARAA

-281 DALRDDVVVKDERA
+281 DALRDDVIVKDDRA
-295 LELIPFARHTFDEA
+295 LRLIPFTRHTFDEA
-309 LALTLGRM
+309 LELTLGRM
-317 RVLDVATTWAS
+317 RRLDVATTWAG
-328 AGGPDPSDLDDP
+328 AGGPDPSELDDP
-340 TMPSPDDPSW
+340 TTPSPDDPSW
-350 AGGVRFEDVR
+350 SGGVRFEDVR

-387 RLLWSMRGAVEK
+387 RLLWSMRGAVDK

-411 HPIELAVGDPVDL
+411 HPIELSVGDPVDL

-429 IEPPSLLRLRA
+429 IEAPSLLRLRA

-473 LWGRAYWFLLAPMH
+473 LWGRVYWFLLAPMH
-487 AVLYPRMIRRIVREA
+487 AVLYPRMVRRIVREA
-502 ESAHQRARSV
+502 EAAHERARSV
-512 SLRKDSA
+512 SLRKDRA

>member
-1 MWHDAD
+1 MLWR
-7 AGAPAS
+7 GAPTTLP
-13 SGRAEE
+13 RAEE
-19 DAVHVLVLGATG
+19 VAVHVLVLGATG

-41 LAAGHRVRC
+41 LAAGHEVRC
-50 AARTPAKLDA
+50 AVRAPAKLEG
-60 RVWRDQVEV
+60 RIWRDRVEV
-69 LEADVTVRSD
+69 LDADVTVRSD

-88 AVIYLL
+88 AVVYLL

-103 VDRERAGAVVVRD
+103 IDREREGAVVVRD
-116 AAAGASVDR
+116 AAAAARVDR
-125 IVYLGELGD
+125 IVYLGELGH
-134 ASTSTRVEDRQAIG
+134 ATSAGRVEDRQAIG
-148 HTLAQGPV
+148 RVLAEGLV

-173 FEMVRHTTELL
+173 FEMIRHTTELL

-234 DRMLRYARAA
+234 DMMLRYARAA

-281 DALRDDVVVKDERA
+281 DALRDDVIVKDDRA
-295 LELIPFARHTFDEA
+295 LELIPFTRHTFDEA
-309 LALTLGRM
+309 LELTLGRM
-317 RVLDVATTWAS
+317 RRLDVATTWAG
-328 AGGPDPSDLDDP
+328 AGGPDPSELDDP
-340 TMPSPDDPSW
+340 TTPSPDDPSW
-350 AGGVRFEDVR
+350 SGGVRFEDVR

-387 RLLWSMRGAVEK
+387 RLLWSMRGAVDK
-399 LTGGI
+399 LAGGI

-411 HPIELAVGDPVDL
+411 HPIELSVGDPVDL

-429 IEPPSLLRLRA
+429 IEAPSLLRLRA

-473 LWGRAYWFLLAPMH
+473 LWGRVYWFLLAPMH
-487 AVLYPRMIRRIVREA
+487 AVLYPRMVRRIVREA
-502 ESAHQRARSV
+502 EAAHERARSV
-512 SLRKDSA
+512 SLRKDRA

>member
-1 MWHDAD
+1 
-7 AGAPAS
+7 
-13 SGRAEE
+13 
-19 DAVHVLVLGATG
+19 
-31 YVGGRLVPEL
+31 
-41 LAAGHRVRC
+41 VRC
-50 AARTPAKLDA
+50 AVRAPAKLEG
-60 RVWRDQVEV
+60 RVWRDRVEV
-69 LEADVTVRSD
+69 LEADVTVRPD
-79 MDRACEGVD
+79 MDRACAGVD

-116 AAAGASVDR
+116 AAAAAGVDR
-125 IVYLGELGD
+125 IVYLGELGE
-134 ASTSTRVEDRQAIG
+134 AANSERVEDRQAIG
-148 HTLAQGPV
+148 RVLADGPV

-173 FEMVRHTTELL
+173 FEMIRHTTELL

-212 LTIDATRG
+212 LAIEATRG

-234 DRMLRYARAA
+234 EMMLRYARAA

-269 TPLPTTVAHQLL
+269 TPLPMAVAHQLL
-281 DALRDDVVVKDERA
+281 DALRDDVVVRDDRA
-295 LELIPFARHTFDEA
+295 LELIPFERHAFDEA

-317 RVLDVATTWAS
+317 RVLDVATTWAG
-328 AGGPDPSDLDDP
+328 AGGPDPSELDDP
-340 TMPSPDDPSW
+340 TTPSPDDPSW
-350 AGGVRFEDVR
+350 SGGVRFEDVR

-375 RSIGGSHGWFSP
+375 RTIGGSHGWFSP
-387 RLLWSMRGAVEK
+387 RLLWSMRGAVDK

-411 HPIELAVGDPVDL
+411 HPIELSVGDPVDL

-473 LWGRAYWFLLAPMH
+473 LWGRIYWFLLAPMH
-487 AVLYPRMIRRIVREA
+487 AVLYPRMVRRIVREA
-502 ESAHQRARSV
+502 EAAHQRARSV
-512 SLRKDSA
+512 SLRKDRA

>member
-1 MWHDAD
+1 MD
-7 AGAPAS
+7 
-13 SGRAEE
+13 
-19 DAVHVLVLGATG
+19 VLVLGATG

-41 LAAGHRVRC
+41 LAAGHQVRC
-50 AARTPAKLDA
+50 AVRRPKKLDG
-60 RVWRDQVEV
+60 RVWRDRVEV
-69 LEADVTVRSD
+69 LAADVTVPSD

-103 VDRERAGAVVVRD
+103 VVRERAGAAVLRD
-116 AAAGASVDR
+116 AAAAAGIDR

-134 ASTSTRVEDRQAIG
+134 AATSVRVAERQEIG
-148 HTLAQGPV
+148 RVLADGPV
-156 PVTELRA
+156 EVTELRA

-173 FEMVRHTTELL
+173 FEMIRHTTELL
-184 PLMVIPSWIRTRTQ
+184 PVMVIPSWISTRTQ

-206 RALVDV
+206 RAIVDV
-212 LTIDATRG
+212 LGIEATRG
-220 QVLELGGPEVMTFR
+220 EVLELGGPDVLTFR
-234 DRMLRYARAA
+234 EMMLRYAQAA
-244 GLRRRII
+244 GLRRRTII
-251 LSVPVVTPRLS
+251 AVPVVTPRLS

-269 TPLPTTVAHQLL
+269 TPLPTTVARPLL
-281 DALRDDVVVKDERA
+281 EILRDDVVVQDDRA
-295 LELIPFARHTFDEA
+295 LTLIPFERHSFDAA

-317 RVLDVATTWAS
+317 RGLDVATTWAG
-328 AGGPDPSDLDDP
+328 AGGPDPSADDDP
-340 TMPSPDDPSW
+340 TAPSPDDPSW
-350 AGGVRFEDVR
+350 AGGVRYEDVR

-387 RLLWSMRGAVEK
+387 RLLWSVRGALDK
-399 LTGGI
+399 LGGGI

-411 HPIELAVGDPVDL
+411 HPIELSVGDPVDL

-429 IEPPSLLRLRA
+429 IEAPWLLRLRA

-459 ATILEQRSLFEPRG
+459 ATLLEQRSLFEPRG
-473 LWGRAYWFLLAPMH
+473 LAGRMYWYALAPMH
-487 AVLYPRMIRRIVREA
+487 ALLYPRMVRRIVREA
-502 ESAHQRARSV
+502 EGAYARARA
-512 SLRKDSA
+512 LSAGEDRG

>member
-1 MWHDAD
+1 M
-7 AGAPAS
+7 
-13 SGRAEE
+13 
-19 DAVHVLVLGATG
+19 HVLVLGATG

-50 AARTPAKLDA
+50 AARTPAKLDG
-60 RVWRDQVEV
+60 RVWRDRVEV
-69 LEADVTVRSD
+69 LEADVTVRED
-79 MDRACEGVD
+79 MQRACTDVD
-88 AVIYLL
+88 AVVYLL

-103 VDRERAGAVVVRD
+103 ADRERAGAGIVRD
-116 AAAGASVDR
+116 AAAVAGVAR

-134 ASTSTRVEDRQAIG
+134 AAAAGRVRERQEIG
-148 HTLAQGPV
+148 RLLADGPV

-173 FEMVRHTTELL
+173 FEMMRHTTELL
-184 PLMVIPSWIRTRTQ
+184 PLMVIPSWIATRTQ

-212 LTIDATRG
+212 LTIEATRG
-220 QVLELGGPEVMTFR
+220 EVLELGGPEVMTFR
-234 DRMLRYARAA
+234 EMMLRYARAA

-251 LSVPVVTPRLS
+251 ISIPVVTPRLS

-269 TPLPTTVAHQLL
+269 TPLPTPVAHQLL
-281 DALRDDVVVKDERA
+281 DILRDDVVVRDDRA
-295 LELIPFARHTFDEA
+295 LTLIPFERHTFDEA
-309 LALTLGRM
+309 LALTLGRIRGM
-317 RVLDVATTWAS
+317 DVATTWAS
-328 AGGPDPSDLDDP
+328 AGGPDPAEHDDP
-340 TMPSPDDPSW
+340 TAPSPDDPSW
-350 AGGVRFEDVR
+350 AGGVRYEDVR

-387 RLLWSMRGAVEK
+387 RLLWSMRGAVDK
-399 LTGGI
+399 LAGGI

-411 HPIELAVGDPVDL
+411 HPIELSVGDAVDL

-429 IEPPSLLRLRA
+429 IDPPSLLRLRA

-473 LWGRAYWFLLAPMH
+473 LWGRAYWFMLAPMH
-487 AVLYPRMIRRIVREA
+487 ALLYPRMVRRIVREA
-502 ESAHQRARSV
+502 EDAYARARSV
-512 SLRKDSA
+512 SLRKDRA